1 MSTILIILAAIVV
14 VGVCLET
21 TSTKHCRT
29 KARKEQEGA
38 WFFEDP
44 LEIWDDDVWDGCAS
58 DGSDGSLP
66 GDPWGTTY
74 DIWGNPDA

>member
-1 MSTILIILAAIVV
+1 MTTILIILAAIVV

-21 TSTKHCRT
+21 TTTKHYRT
-29 KARKEQEGA
+29 KAKKEQKGA
-38 WFFEDP
+38 CFFEDP
-44 LEIWDDDVWDGCAS
+44 FESWDDCAS

>member
-1 MSTILIILAAIVV
+1 MTTILIILAAIVV

-21 TSTKHCRT
+21 ATSKHCRT
-29 KARKEQEGA
+29 KAKKEEEKD
-38 WFFEDP
+38 WFFGDPFEDP
-44 LEIWDDDVWDGCAS
+44 HIRSALS